1 MKTHSFTYPTSF
13 CSDRRPLNI
22 TNVALSFEQFR
33 QIHGG
38 DFCELPA
45 GWRCAPGF
53 EPYRTEAGVVIAVAP
68 DAA

>member
-1 MKTHSFTYPTSF
+1 MKTHTFTHPTAF
-13 CSDRRPLNI
+13 CDNRGPRNI

-53 EPYRTEAGVVIAVAP
+53 EPYRTAIGDIIAVASDTP
-68 DAA
+68 